1 MGKSVG
7 ANESYLCG
15 IFYAGEKGA
24 KPIRALHVLPKRFTF
39 DCSRD
44 YEIMSQEVKKEC
56 GSIFELMGKGVTY
69 ASPSRFRGDP
79 YSIGDDISATS
90 KSKQASKCIPPIVDF
105 PKEFPIGM

>member
-1 MGKSVG
+1 MSNNFFLILISFFKIWLFFS
-7 ANESYLCG
+7 ESYRCG

-56 GSIFELMGKGVTY
+56 GSIVSSYVSFW
-69 ASPSRFRGDP
+69 
-79 YSIGDDISATS
+79 I
-90 KSKQASKCIPPIVDF
+90 
-105 PKEFPIGM
+105 